1 MIRNNNVAAGKG
13 SIEGYD
19 TYFMLDYFDLLCH
32 RHFGQYNWKSLL
44 HTPQALLQHPAPSDK
59 PYAQNISE

>member
-1 MIRNNNVAAGKG
+1 MKADKKEQKYDTSYVQMIRNNNVAAGKG

-32 RHFGQYNWKSLL
+32 RKLTGDELRALYNLCLK
-44 HTPQALLQHPAPSDK
+44 K
-59 PYAQNISE
+59 